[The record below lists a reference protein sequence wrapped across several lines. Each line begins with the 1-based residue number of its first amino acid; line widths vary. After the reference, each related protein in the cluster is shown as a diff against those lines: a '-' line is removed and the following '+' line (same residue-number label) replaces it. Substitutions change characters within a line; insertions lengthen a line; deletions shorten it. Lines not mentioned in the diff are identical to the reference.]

1 MAVSSRATQDFV
13 PIKEVRG
20 GTIVL
25 KDGGLRAIIAVS
37 SVNLALKSNDEQ
49 MAIIS
54 QFQSFLN
61 SIDFPI
67 QIVVQ
72 SRRLDIR
79 PYLLTLEGRMKDQRE
94 PLLKLQTAGYIS
106 FIREFTEQ
114 VAIMRKSFFVVIP
127 YEEAALSSKK
137 GMFGGLFGSK
147 APKRTGKQSAADAS
161 FEEKQTQLDER
172 VSVVSGGLESCGAR
186 TERLKTEEV
195 IELFYKT
202 FNPGDVQPAMSLDS
216 TGAPVQN
223 K

>member
-1 MAVSSRATQDFV
+1 MALSAQATQEFV
-13 PIKEVRG
+13 PIKEVRE

-37 SVNLALKSNDEQ
+37 SVNLALKSSDEQ
-49 MAIIS
+49 IATIN

-61 SIDFPI
+61 SVDFPI

-79 PYLLTLEGRMKDQRE
+79 PYLMMLEDKMKDQHE

-114 VAIMRKSFFVVIP
+114 VSIMRKYFYVVIP
-127 YEEAALSSKK
+127 YDEAVLSTKK
-137 GMFGGLFGSK
+137 GLLGNLLGNSRK
-147 APKRTGKQSAADAS
+147 SDQTKTNDEIAN
-161 FEEKQTQLDER
+161 FEEKRTQLDER
-172 VSVVSGGLESCGAR
+172 VNVISSGLGSCGAR
-186 TERLKTEEV
+186 SERLQTEEV

-202 FNPGDVQPAMSLDS
+202 FNPGDIQPVISLEQL
-216 TGAPVQN
+216 A

>member
-1 MAVSSRATQDFV
+1 MASSARATQDFV
-13 PIKEVRG
+13 PIKEIRN

-37 SVNLALKSNDEQ
+37 SINLALKSADEQ
-49 MAIIS
+49 TATIN
-54 QFQSFLN
+54 QFQAFLN
-61 SIDFPI
+61 SINFPV

-79 PYLLTLEGRMKDQRE
+79 PYLLTLETKMKEQRE
-94 PLLKLQTAGYIS
+94 PLLKLQTAGYIG

-114 VAIMRKSFFVVIP
+114 VAIMRKYFYVVIP
-127 YEEAALSSKK
+127 YEEAAISNKK
-137 GMFGGLFGSK
+137 GFFATFTGGNRRG
-147 APKRTGKQSAADAS
+147 ATEASAA

-172 VSVVSGGLESCGAR
+172 VSVVVGGLESCGAR
-186 TERLKTEEV
+186 TERLRTEEV

-202 FNPGDVQPAMSLDS
+202 FNPGDIQPAISMGTLNTS
-216 TGAPVQN
+216 AE

>member
-1 MAVSSRATQDFV
+1 MPSSSPTQDFV

-25 KDGGLRAIIAVS
+25 KNGGLRAIIAVS
-37 SVNLALKSNDEQ
+37 SVNLSLKSADEQ
-49 MAIIS
+49 VATIG

-61 SIDFPI
+61 SIDFPT

-79 PYLLTLEGRMKDQRE
+79 PYLNTLDEMMRKQRE
-94 PLLKLQTAGYIS
+94 PLLKLQTASYIS
-106 FIREFTEQ
+106 FVREFTDQ
-114 VAIMRKSFFVVIP
+114 VAIMRKRFYVIIP
-127 YEEAALSSKK
+127 YDEAVLSTNK
-137 GMFGGLFGSK
+137 GFLAGILGN
-147 APKRTGKQSAADAS
+147 KRTNEKGLADTA

-172 VSVVSGGLESCGAR
+172 VNIITGGLGSCGMR

-202 FNPGDVQPAMSLDS
+202 FNPGDTQPAIQMGTLD
-216 TGAPVQN
+216 TT

>member
-1 MAVSSRATQDFV
+1 MALSAKATQEFV
-13 PIKEVRG
+13 PIKEVRE

-25 KDGGLRAIIAVS
+25 KDGGLRAILAVS
-37 SVNLALKSNDEQ
+37 SVNLALKSSDEQ
-49 MAIIS
+49 IATIN

-67 QIVVQ
+67 QIVIQ

-79 PYLLTLEGRMKDQRE
+79 PYLLTLEDKMKDQHE

-114 VAIMRKSFFVVIP
+114 VAIMRKYFYVVIP
-127 YEEAALSSKK
+127 YEEAVLSTKK
-137 GMFGGLFGSK
+137 GFLGGLLGNKQPAQS
-147 APKRTGKQSAADAS
+147 RQSAENAS
-161 FEEKQTQLDER
+161 FEERRTQLDER
-172 VSVVSGGLESCGAR
+172 VSVISSGLGGCGAR
-186 TERLKTEEV
+186 SERLQTEEV

-202 FNPGDVQPAMSLDS
+202 FNPGDIQPVISLENAVQA
-216 TGAPVQN
+216 